1 VIKKTAEHE
10 TDRAGKRLLRSILE
24 PLGWV
29 VNDVEEDYS
38 IDSNVQV
45 FDGKSPN
52 GAWFH
57 VQLKSSLDPDYSADG
72 TFISQ
77 SLKMDH
83 ARHFALV
90 LRQPMFLLIA
100 DVANARLH
108 WTCPQLDRGLLD
120 QIQSK
125 KQNDWITVRVPTAQQ
140 LPQNVT
146 GLLSALRSAY
156 IVLANRELATNANAH
171 FAESLVYSTDQEKL
185 RTELQ
190 NKSDIL
196 KIQRIADLYHSGD
209 TAAARVRADALL
221 RDPDASIEAKF
232 WASVQISNI
241 DFSILVRSGEPQAK
255 LFNTRLEHAVRLQR
269 LTRPG
274 PKPFKFYALVELRA
288 AELNVLAY
296 ENFGLT
302 MLEKAHLQRGG
313 DPFLVWRIYARRAWL
328 AKAIAAKYNQCV
340 RLARYA
346 ASSSDPWILGRAL
359 TNVITA
365 LGTYVGTLHSNE
377 EIALESTFSQ
387 SALQISKVAAWASKA
402 SGDENGLGLV
412 VISSLLVV
420 HSVESDTYKWALET
434 AETIVDAAIREDVLR
449 SIERETRRWKG
460 EEVEG
465 DVVSDTF
472 WQAVQNMAAV
482 LGLDITDE
490 NSPLVRA
497 LRIAVKDDTPERVL
511 KECEHLLVSRGAFG
525 PLAIQVDELFNMK
538 TACSK
543 VVHCTLHIF
552 HLEDK
557 DLDSAYEK
565 FEHEHCANCK
575 DQKPRPDGW
584 FFSGHPTSQELEFLR
599 KLKGT
604 PFAMR
609 RVDED

>member
-1 VIKKTAEHE
+1 
-10 TDRAGKRLLRSILE
+10 
-24 PLGWV
+24 
-29 VNDVEEDYS
+29 
-38 IDSNVQV
+38 
-45 FDGKSPN
+45 
-52 GAWFH
+52 
-57 VQLKSSLDPDYSADG
+57 
-72 TFISQ
+72 
-77 SLKMDH
+77 
-83 ARHFALV
+83 
-90 LRQPMFLLIA
+90 
-100 DVANARLH
+100 
-108 WTCPQLDRGLLD
+108 
-120 QIQSK
+120 
-125 KQNDWITVRVPTAQQ
+125 
-140 LPQNVT
+140 
-146 GLLSALRSAY
+146 
-156 IVLANRELATNANAH
+156 
-171 FAESLVYSTDQEKL
+171 
-185 RTELQ
+185 
-190 NKSDIL
+190 
-196 KIQRIADLYHSGD
+196 
-209 TAAARVRADALL
+209 
-221 RDPDASIEAKF
+221 
-232 WASVQISNI
+232 
-241 DFSILVRSGEPQAK
+241 
-255 LFNTRLEHAVRLQR
+255 
-269 LTRPG
+269 
-274 PKPFKFYALVELRA
+274 
-288 AELNVLAY
+288 VLAY

>member
-1 VIKKTAEHE
+1 VVTKTVEHE

-57 VQLKSSLDPDYSADG
+57 VQLKSSLGPDYSADG

-83 ARHFALV
+83 ARHFAIE

-100 DVANARLH
+100 DVANACLY
-108 WTCPQLDRGLLD
+108 WTCPQLDRGLFD
-120 QIQSK
+120 QIQSQ
-125 KQNDWITVRVPTAQQ
+125 KQNDSITVRVPTAQQ
-140 LPQNVT
+140 LPRDVT

-156 IVLANRELATNANAH
+156 IVLANRELATSANAH
-171 FAESLVYSTDQEKL
+171 FAESLIYSTEQEKL
-185 RTELQ
+185 RAELQ

-196 KIQRIADLYHSGD
+196 KIRRIADLYHGGD
-209 TAAARVRADALL
+209 TAAARMRADALL
-221 RDPDASIEAKF
+221 RDPDASIETKF
-232 WASVQISNI
+232 WASVQMSCI
-241 DFSILVRSGEPQAK
+241 DFSILVRSGEPQAR
-255 LFNTRLEHAVRLQR
+255 LFSTRLEHAISLQR

-274 PKPFKFYALVELRA
+274 PKPFKFYALVERKA
-288 AELNVLAY
+288 AELNLLAY
-296 ENFGLT
+296 ENFSLI
-302 MLEKAHLQRGG
+302 MLEKAHLQQGG
-313 DPFLVWRIYARRAWL
+313 DPFLVWTIYARRAWL
-328 AKAIAAKYNQCV
+328 AKAITAKYNQCV

-346 ASSSDPWILGRAL
+346 ASSNDPQILGRAL

-365 LGTYVGTLHSNE
+365 LSTYVGTLHSNGE
-377 EIALESTFSQ
+377 VELEYAFAQ
-387 SALQISKVAAWASKA
+387 SALQISKVAAWACTA
-402 SGDENGLGLV
+402 AGDENELALV
-412 VISSLLVV
+412 VIGSILVV
-420 HSVESDTYKWALET
+420 HSVESDTYKWAVET
-434 AETIVDAAIREDVLR
+434 AGTIVDTAIREDALR
-449 SIERETRRWKG
+449 AIEHAVRRLKG

-465 DVVSDTF
+465 DIIGDTL
-472 WQAVQNMAAV
+472 WQAIQNMAAV
-482 LGLDITDE
+482 RGLDLSNE

-497 LRIAVKDDTPERVL
+497 LRTAAKDDTPERVL
-511 KECEHLLVSRGAFG
+511 KQCEYLLVSLGAFG
-525 PLAIQVDELFNMK
+525 PLASQVDELFNMK

-543 VVHCTLHIF
+543 VVHCTLHNI

-557 DLDSAYEK
+557 DLDSAYGK
-565 FEHEHCANCK
+565 FKLEHCANCK

-584 FFSGHPTSQELEFLR
+584 SFTGRPTSQEVEFLFQLR
-599 KLKGT
+599 GT